1 MIRQC
6 GNRIVWRLL
15 APSVLVAILAGCASP
30 ARVEGMVAKE
40 PLVET
45 EISPALRE
53 SIRVTSVIGGE
64 KTNPL
69 WTSEISSEGFRLALE
84 DSLRAAGLLSKLRSG
99 GAYELEVTLKEV
111 NQPMFGF
118 DITVT
123 TRARYTLVDSVSRQS
138 VFGQEISASHTAT
151 TKDSWYGVD
160 RLRLA
165 NEGAARKNI
174 ESFISQIRGLDMKEE
189 R

>member
-1 MIRQC
+1 MIRGQGSC
-6 GNRIVWRLL
+6 VICRLL
-15 APSVLVAILAGCASP
+15 GLSFVVIVLAGCASP
-30 ARVEGMVAKE
+30 ARVEGMIAGDAI
-40 PLVET
+40 VEA
-45 EISPALRE
+45 EVPAALRE
-53 SIRVTSVIGGE
+53 SIRVTSVVGGD

-84 DSLRAAGLLSKLRSG
+84 DSLRAAGLLSKPPSG
-99 GAYELEVTLKEV
+99 GAYELEVSIIEV
-111 NQPMFGF
+111 NQPMIGF

-123 TRARYTLVDSVSRQS
+123 TMARYVLVDSISRKS
-138 VFGQEISASHTAT
+138 VFEQEISASHTAT
-151 TKDSWYGVD
+151 VKDAFYGVE

-174 ESFISQIRGLDMKEE
+174 ESFISQVRRLEPTGD